1 MESISVQKLYE
12 QFGHFF
18 LLDVREKWEW
28 DIAHVA
34 GSIHIPLKDIPSRI
48 HELNPTHSIAV
59 MCHHGARSARAVDF
73 LLQHGFTAVYNVS
86 GGIDAWSREIDSS
99 VPLY

>member
-1 MESISVQKLYE
+1 MKSISVQNLHE

-28 DIAHVA
+28 DTAHIAGFV
-34 GSIHIPLKDIPSRI
+34 HIPLKDIPSRI
-48 HELNPTHSIAV
+48 NELDPTHSIAV

-73 LLQHGFTAVYNVS
+73 LLQQGFIAVYNVN
-86 GGIDAWSREIDSS
+86 GGIEAWSREIDPS